1 MKILITGG
9 AGFIGSHLVAE
20 LLRRGEKVRILDN
33 LSTGKKENLE
43 EVTGYTLSQETDVM
57 KTPRFLFRGER
68 AEFLFGDISDV
79 ETCRMACQGISYI
92 FHQAALGSVQRSVED
107 PIASHQANAT
117 GTLNILQAAR
127 ETGVRRVIY
136 ASSSSVYGDV
146 SSNPEEVVLKHE
158 GLPLYPQSPYA
169 VSKLS
174 GENYCR
180 VFSNLYALETVSLR
194 YFNVFGPRQDPNS
207 IYAAVIPKFITA
219 LLKADSPAIYGD
231 GQQSRDFTCVENIV
245 KANLL
250 AMKTPGISGQVFNIA
265 CGQRTT
271 VNDLLSLLQE
281 ISSKKIPPRYEKP
294 RRGEVRHSLASI
306 DLARSRLGYAV
317 KMGLK
322 EGLCATWEW
331 FREKELRQSFRSEDA
346 ARGEK

>member
-1 MKILITGG
+1 MILVTGG
-9 AGFIGSHLVAE
+9 AGFIGSHLVEA

-43 EVTGYTLSQETDVM
+43 EVTGYTLSPGTDAI
-57 KTPRFLFRGER
+57 KAPRFLFRGER

-79 ETCRMACQGISYI
+79 ETCRMTCQGISYI

-107 PIASHQANAT
+107 PIASQQANAT

-146 SSNPEEVVLKHE
+146 SSNPDEVVPKHE
-158 GLPLYPQSPYA
+158 NLPLDPQSPYA

-180 VFSNLYALETVSLR
+180 VFSNLYGLETVSLR

-219 LLKADSPAIYGD
+219 LLKGDSPVIYGD
-231 GQQSRDFTCVENIV
+231 GQQSRDFTCVENVV

-250 AMKTPGISGQVFNIA
+250 AMKKPGISGEAFNIA

-281 ISSKKIPPRYEKP
+281 ISSKKIPPRYEEP

-317 KMGLK
+317 KVGLK